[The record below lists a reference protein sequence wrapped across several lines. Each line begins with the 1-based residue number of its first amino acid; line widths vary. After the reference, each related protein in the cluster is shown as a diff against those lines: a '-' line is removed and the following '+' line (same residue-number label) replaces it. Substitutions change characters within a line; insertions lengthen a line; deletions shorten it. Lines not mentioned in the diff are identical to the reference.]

1 MGKKLNLRNISLMT
15 KITIGNVLLVSL
27 VLLLTLGV
35 ALRYSISRTESGIEE
50 NLMSAAM
57 FLTKTPSIIKML
69 EQKQT
74 DNDVSDWLDYMM
86 EVTKELD
93 IITVA
98 DMDAKRYFHPNKN
111 QIGSYFV
118 GSDEGRALQ
127 GESYLSYA
135 MGTIG
140 YQRRAFC
147 PVYGSN
153 GEQVGFV
160 MTSTLVSNIDSMRW
174 EIVRLYAAA
183 AAFALFVGL
192 MVSAVMTQNIKI
204 SLLGY
209 EPSKLAQIFLVR
221 EDLLNVLN
229 DGIISVNEHGK
240 IVLANHAA
248 TSMLGLEPDA
258 LANKNIRNVLPD
270 LKLENVLKNGESQYN
285 REIVISNFTCL
296 CDMLP
301 VKKGKRNIGAAII
314 LQDKSD
320 VTQLAE
326 QLTGSKQ
333 IINALR
339 ANTHEFMNRIH
350 VILGLLHTNQI
361 EEARGYIQNIYQLQT
376 QTVQPILN
384 HILNP
389 TIAALV
395 LGKISQMRELN
406 IEFSLLPNSVLPR
419 HSRYLSTQ
427 ALVTVTGN
435 LLDNAMEAVNAQ
447 EGSELRMITLQM
459 HEDESGLLISVDD
472 TGIGMDSQVQGQMF
486 IRGYST
492 KGGNRGVG
500 MGLIKDALADCRG
513 NIEIESE
520 QGVGTSIMITAKK
533 IRPGL

>member
-1 MGKKLNLRNISLMT
+1 MRFRNISLMT
-15 KITIGNVLLVSL
+15 KITAGNILLVSL
-27 VLLLTLGV
+27 VLLLTLGL
-35 ALRYSISRTESGIEE
+35 ALRYSISRAESRIEA
-50 NLMSAAM
+50 NLMSTAM
-57 FLTKTPSIIKML
+57 FLTKTPSLIKML
-69 EQKQT
+69 ERKQI
-74 DNDVSDWLDYMM
+74 DHIDRDVSDWLDYIIQ
-86 EVTKELD
+86 VTKELD

-98 DMDAKRYFHPNKN
+98 DMDARRYFHLHKG
-111 QIGSYFV
+111 QIGNYFV
-118 GSDEGRALQ
+118 GNDEGRVLQ

-135 MGTIG
+135 RGTVG

-153 GEQVGFV
+153 GEQIGFV
-160 MTSTLVSNIDSMRW
+160 MTSTLVSNIDSIRW
-174 EIVRLYAAA
+174 ELIRLYAAA
-183 AAFALFVGL
+183 AALTLFVGL
-192 MVSAVMTQNIKI
+192 MVSAVITRNIKL

-209 EPSKLAQIFLVR
+209 EPSRLAQIFLVR
-221 EDLLNVLN
+221 EDLLNVLH
-229 DGIISVNEHGK
+229 DGIISVDEQGK
-240 IVLANHAA
+240 IILANNAA
-248 TSMLGLEPDA
+248 TSMLGLEPDDV
-258 LANKNIRNVLPD
+258 ANKNIRNVLPD
-270 LKLENVLKNGESQYN
+270 LELEDVLENGESQYN

-320 VTQLAE
+320 ATRLAE

-350 VILGLLHTNQI
+350 VILGLLQTNQI

-376 QTVQPILN
+376 QTIQPILD

-395 LGKISQMRELN
+395 LGKISRMRELN

-427 ALVTVTGN
+427 SLVTVTGN

-447 EGSELRMITLQM
+447 EESGLRVITLQM
-459 HEDESGLLISVDD
+459 QEDETGLLISVDD
-472 TGIGMDSQVQGQMF
+472 TGIGMNPQVEGQMF

-492 KGGNRGVG
+492 KGGGRGVG
-500 MGLIKDALADCRG
+500 MGLIKDTLAGCRG
-513 NIEIESE
+513 DIEIESE
-520 QGVGTSIMITAKK
+520 QGVGTSIVITVKK